1 MADQVESDT
10 AATGGA
16 LSFEQQLAADRAAFL
31 AGDDEYAGDDG
42 VAQPSDTK
50 KPTEKKPAKPDDD
63 SDLDEDDVATDDAE
77 ADVDE
82 DTVDKEEPEAE
93 ADDDSDLDE
102 DEPAAAKA
110 KVDPETAKRLAA
122 VRRTEERAR
131 EQLARDRATFER
143 ERETAQAQLKE
154 RFEKV
159 ERFEKLAAR
168 ARYNPVEILTELGLT
183 EDDFE
188 DAARDIYAHSKKA
201 ASDPKLKEATARS
214 RRERELAD
222 EVRALKA
229 KVDEREKSETTE
241 KQKAEAR
248 KGVEA
253 YVAKIAKSVP
263 ETLPLAKQLI
273 KSNPAKA
280 HAKIE
285 AIANRLAIE
294 TGSVPDAKAVLKQ
307 LEKDRRQA
315 LRDVGI
321 DPKSLQKTQT
331 LKGDPKKGANGADK
345 AKAAGAKPTGKP
357 LSFEEQKKLD
367 REAFVN
373 ADDDDN

>member
-31 AGDDEYAGDDG
+31 SGDDEYAGDDG
-42 VAQPSDTK
+42 VEQPSDTK
-50 KPTEKKPAKPDDD
+50 KPVEKKPAKTDDED
-63 SDLDEDDVATDDAE
+63 SDLDEDDVADPEADAE
-77 ADVDE
+77 EDPAD
-82 DTVDKEEPEAE
+82 EPEAE
-93 ADDDSDLDE
+93 AEADDSDLDE
-102 DEPAAAKA
+102 EEPATKA

-131 EQLARDRATFER
+131 EQLARERATFER

-229 KVDEREKSETTE
+229 KVDEREKTETTE

-248 KGVEA
+248 KGVEM
-253 YVAKIAKSVP
+253 YVAKVAKSVP
-263 ETLPLAKQLI
+263 ETLPLAQSLI

-285 AIANRLAIE
+285 AIANRIAID
-294 TGSVPDAKAVLKQ
+294 TGSVPDAMTVLKQ

-331 LKGDPKKGANGADK
+331 LKGDTKKAANGADK

-373 ADDDDN
+373 ADDDDDN